1 MVPIQGLNHMLG
13 VTLKQ
18 ETQVPQ
24 WYVGLFEGDY
34 TPTPDVTAQ
43 TLPGLATECTAYTQ
57 TARVPLVTGAVAAG
71 AVSNANNLA
80 EFNFSSSRT
89 VRGAFIVSTPTKGAT
104 TGVLLAV
111 VRFPSPRVMAADSV
125 LRVFAGPTG
134 VSISS

>member
-43 TLPGLATECTAYTQ
+43 TLPGLATESTAYTQ
-57 TARVPLVTGAVAAG
+57 STRVPLVTGVVSAG
-71 AVSNANNLA
+71 GVSNANNLA
-80 EFNFSSSRT
+80 EFNFSSTRT
-89 VRGAFIVSTPTKGAT
+89 IRGAFIVSAPTKGAT

-111 VRFPSPRVMAADSV
+111 VRFPSPRVMSADSV

-134 VSISS
+134 VSISA